1 MRHAIGID
9 IGGINT
15 KIGVVREGPPFKV
28 LKQTSIPTQVDDP
41 ISVYVKRVAEAVKQ
55 LVRESGL
62 KKVNGVGVGCPG
74 LIDPWKGLVRTSPN
88 LPNLRGVRLADKLGK
103 AIGLPVRMQN
113 DANAAALGEYLFGS
127 GRRCPNLI
135 VLTLGTGV
143 GGGVICDGHLVV
155 GADNGATELGHLKA
169 EWHDGAPCGC
179 GKTGCV
185 EAYVGAAGIAR
196 IAKAMLD
203 SGAATSLQ
211 PDHLT
216 PRDVAMAAR
225 SGDAVSLEVM
235 KKVGHYLGRG
245 MALLI
250 DTFNPERIVFTGGTS
265 AAADLL
271 MPGIEE
277 ALDQYASFEFTRKRV
292 KISRS
297 KFADDVNVIGAAAV
311 YLNAAS

>member
-15 KIGVVREGPPFKV
+15 KIGIVREGPPFKV

-41 ISVYVKRVAEAVKQ
+41 ISVYVRRVAEAVAGLLK
-55 LVRESGL
+55 ECGL
-62 KKVNGVGVGCPG
+62 KKVNGAGVGCPG

-88 LPNLRGVRLADKLGK
+88 LPNLKGVRLADKLSG
-103 AIGLPVRMQN
+103 ALNLPVRMQN

-127 GRRCPNLI
+127 GKKCPNLI

-155 GADNGATELGHLKA
+155 GADNAATELGHLKA
-169 EWHDGAPCGC
+169 EWHNGAPCGC

-185 EAYVGAAGIAR
+185 EAYVGAAGITR
-196 IAKAMLD
+196 IAREMLD
-203 SGAATSLQ
+203 GGASTILQ

-216 PRDVAMAAR
+216 PRDVADAAR
-225 SGDAVSLEVM
+225 KGDKTALEVM

-245 MALLI
+245 IALLI
-250 DTFNPERIVFTGGTS
+250 ETFNPERIVFTGGTS
-265 AAADLL
+265 AAADLM
-271 MPGIEE
+271 MPGIDD
-277 ALDQYASFEFTRKRV
+277 ALNQYASFEFTRKRV

-297 KFADDVNVIGAAAV
+297 KFPDDVNVIGAAAV
-311 YLNAAS
+311 YLNAGK